1 MKGRLLTGILTPIVL
16 VCIAYLIGV
25 SGGASVFMMLAFGT
39 VAVIGYVYAITGNK
53 WIGDAT
59 NILFMVTGLLSFI
72 GTIFVI
78 LTYLSAA
85 LVLGTVYDENDSL
98 GFVGWALLIGPSCLV
113 AMTFALAIKGAIFL
127 TQRASKP

>member
-1 MKGRLLTGILTPIVL
+1 VKGRLLTAILTPITL

-25 SGGASVFMMLAFGT
+25 SGGAGLFVLLVFGT
-39 VAVIGYVYAITGNK
+39 IAMIGYVYAIAGNK
-53 WIGDAT
+53 WISDAT
-59 NILFMVTGLLSFI
+59 NTLFIVTGLLGFI
-72 GTIFVI
+72 GIIFVI

-113 AMTFALAIKGAIFL
+113 AMIFAAAIKGAVFFA
-127 TQRASKP
+127 QRA